1 MAGAICDAPRVH
13 DLLLLRAGR
22 VHPACIAEPPWVQ
35 MAMRRSPWVVVR
47 RVNAAAG
54 NVAVGVRGADRRQRW
69 GGLVGGTDVA
79 LIKGPLPLRAS
90 LAHHS
95 RTTVPAL

>member
-13 DLLLLRAGR
+13 DFLLLRAGR

-47 RVNAAAG
+47 RGNAAAG
-54 NVAVGVRGADRRQRW
+54 NVAVGGRGADRSQRW
-69 GGLVGGTDVA
+69 GGVGGVTDVG
-79 LIKGPLPLRAS
+79 LIKRPLQLRVS
-90 LAHHS
+90 LPHDS
-95 RTTVPAL
+95 RQAGAAP